1 MDVED
6 TSDIYVMAYLDND
19 KHQSTDIHYRCQTG
33 VGSFNWRM
41 IFDVDM
47 PRDKYLM
54 NFLVYDNDILMR
66 DDFICGNTMNIRRL
80 LRDCNVLDMPIKFTR
95 DYLRDLPEKERDSNI
110 EFLAPDEDK
119 EGIKFW
125 VQMYKN
131 EAKAGRVLCSL
142 EVLPMW
148 KAKSCPIGKGRD
160 EPNVNPYLP
169 PPVGRISFSLNPLT
183 MVNQLVGPKFRKKMY
198 TTLIMCCLITY
209 CIIIVLFVIYYVAGE
224 LVNPFNYIK
233 K

>member
-1 MDVED
+1 MFLEIFNKSDRFMLEPWNIQPEPQTKVECRLIIYETEDIACMDVED

-148 KAKSCPIGKGRD
+148 KAKNLSM
-160 EPNVNPYLP
+160 N
-169 PPVGRISFSLNPLT
+169 
-183 MVNQLVGPKFRKKMY
+183 
-198 TTLIMCCLITY
+198 ITWQ
-209 CIIIVLFVIYYVAGE
+209 ILE
-224 LVNPFNYIK
+224 YIDSIQ
-233 K
+233 

>member
-1 MDVED
+1 
-6 TSDIYVMAYLDND
+6 
-19 KHQSTDIHYRCQTG
+19 
-33 VGSFNWRM
+33 
-41 IFDVDM
+41 M

-148 KAKSCPIGKGRD
+148 KAH
-160 EPNVNPYLP
+160 
-169 PPVGRISFSLNPLT
+169 F
-183 MVNQLVGPKFRKKMY
+183 
-198 TTLIMCCLITY
+198 
-209 CIIIVLFVIYYVAGE
+209 
-224 LVNPFNYIK
+224 
-233 K
+233 